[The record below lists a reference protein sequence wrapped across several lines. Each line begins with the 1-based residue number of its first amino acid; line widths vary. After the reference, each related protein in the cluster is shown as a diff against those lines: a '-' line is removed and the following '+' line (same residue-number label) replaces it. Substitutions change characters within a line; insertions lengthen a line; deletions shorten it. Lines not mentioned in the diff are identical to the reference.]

1 MAEQWEA
8 EALKIALFLMAFI
21 TGCALFKD
29 TRKSSNEVYADSK
42 VIRFY
47 SDSSGYEKEVLI
59 WPKGNFSYSPGTGF
73 FGAAEKLHLK
83 EKGRVK
89 VEGLE
94 MKSKQYS
101 AEEKTVVRE
110 STLDGLLWVL
120 VAGAGI
126 YLSFK
131 IYKKWQF

>member
-1 MAEQWEA
+1 MKNF
-8 EALKIALFLMAFI
+8 LLLFLLTFIGFI
-21 TGCALFKD
+21 TSCALFKD
-29 TRKSSNEVYADSK
+29 TTKNSNEVYADSK

-73 FGAAEKLHLK
+73 FGAAEKLELK
-83 EKGRVK
+83 EKGMVK
-89 VEGLE
+89 VEGSE
-94 MKSKQYS
+94 MKSTQYS
-101 AEEKTVVRE
+101 AEEKLVIKE
-110 STLDGLLWVL
+110 SKLDWLLWGL

-131 IYKKWQF
+131 IYKIWQF

>member
-8 EALKIALFLMAFI
+8 EALRIALFLMAFI
-21 TGCALFKD
+21 SGCALFKD
-29 TRKSSNEVYADSK
+29 TRKRSNEVYADSK
-42 VIRFY
+42 VIRIY

-73 FGAAEKLHLK
+73 FGAAEKLQLK

>member
-1 MAEQWEA
+1 M
-8 EALKIALFLMAFI
+8 I
-21 TGCALFKD
+21 TSCALFKD
-29 TRKSSNEVYADSK
+29 TTKSSNEVYAASK

-73 FGAAEKLHLK
+73 FGAAEKLELK
-83 EKGRVK
+83 EKG
-89 VEGLE
+89 GASIGSLE

-110 STLDGLLWVL
+110 STLDGLLWIL
-120 VAGAGI
+120 VAGAGV

>member
-1 MAEQWEA
+1 MR
-8 EALKIALFLMAFI
+8 KFGFLFLLTFI
-21 TGCALFKD
+21 CMIISCALFKD
-29 TRKSSNEVYADSK
+29 TKKSSHEVYADSK

-73 FGAAEKLHLK
+73 FGAAEKLELK
-83 EKGRVK
+83 EKGGGRI
-89 VEGLE
+89 GSLE
-94 MKSKQYS
+94 VKSKQYS

-110 STLDGLLWVL
+110 STLDGLLWIL
-120 VAGAGI
+120 VAGAGV

-131 IYKKWQF
+131 IYKIWQF

>member
-1 MAEQWEA
+1 MRNF
-8 EALKIALFLMAFI
+8 LLLFLLTFIGFI
-21 TGCALFKD
+21 TSCKLFKD
-29 TRKSSNEVYADSK
+29 TTKSSNEVYADSK

-59 WPKGNFSYSPGTGF
+59 WPKGSFSYSPGTGF
-73 FGAAEKLHLK
+73 FGAAEKLELK

>member
-1 MAEQWEA
+1 MNNFS
-8 EALKIALFLMAFI
+8 ALFLLTFICFI

-29 TRKSSNEVYADSK
+29 TRKSSKEVYADSK

-73 FGAAEKLHLK
+73 FGTAEKLQLK
-83 EKGRVK
+83 EKGRVR